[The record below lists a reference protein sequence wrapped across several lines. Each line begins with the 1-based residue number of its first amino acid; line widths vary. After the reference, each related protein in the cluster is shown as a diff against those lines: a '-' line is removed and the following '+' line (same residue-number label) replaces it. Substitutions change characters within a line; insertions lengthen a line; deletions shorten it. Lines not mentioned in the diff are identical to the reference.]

1 MKKLSFLLIA
11 LIMLFGYTLNAQQV
25 ERDMV
30 VLEIATGT
38 WCYYCPGAA
47 MGAEDLIANG
57 KDVAV
62 VEYHSGDS
70 YENSFGNYRNSYY
83 NVSGIPDAHFDG
95 IVHSPGGSHSQS
107 LYSTYLPKYNQR
119 KAIQSSFTINATGSS
134 SGFVDFSTE
143 ITVEKVATSSA
154 SNIKLHV
161 AITESEIQEYW
172 QGMSEL
178 NFVERLMIPNQYG
191 TAMDF
196 TTNNTQVV
204 NLDFSIEEDWVY
216 DHCEM
221 VVFLQNNTTK
231 EILQG
236 FKIPLSDFGAANDY
250 DAAILDIWNIPNAG
264 CSGTV
269 APSVKI
275 RNNSEI
281 DLTQVNINYLVNES
295 DVATYEWTGTLGF
308 LETADVDLPLINFE
322 GQENNTVTVY
332 TTDPNSNPDEYT
344 NNDTIRQEFES
355 AMIVDQTLTFMLRL
369 DDNPEDI
376 SWELKNSAGEV
387 LYSGGSYTTPGQNIS
402 ETFELEPTGCY
413 SFAIYDSAG
422 DGLELPGFFM
432 LYYGSNTTILIG
444 TTFGSMSSTEFTTGY
459 VGIEED
465 ITLEEFNV
473 FPNPFTEK
481 TNISFSLNETQNVTI
496 DVFNMIGEKVKSIN
510 NGNLS
515 AGSHTIEFDRSK
527 LSNGIYFITMKAGNN
542 IYTEKIMVN

>member
-1 MKKLSFLLIA
+1 MKKLNLLFA
-11 LIMLFGYTLNAQQV
+11 TLIMLLGYTVNAQQV

-47 MGAEDLIANG
+47 MGAEDLVANG

-70 YENSFGNYRNSYY
+70 YENTYANYRNNYY
-83 NVSGIPDAHFDG
+83 NVSGIPDANFDG
-95 IVHSPGGSHSQS
+95 IVNSPGGSHTQS

-119 KAIQSSFTINATGSS
+119 KAIPSSFTISATGES

-161 AITESEIQEYW
+161 VITESDIQEFW

-178 NFVERLMIPNQYG
+178 NFVERVMIPDQYG
-191 TAMDF
+191 TAIDF
-196 TTNNTQVV
+196 TSNNTQII

-216 DHCEM
+216 ENCEM

-236 FKIPLSDFGAANDY
+236 FKMPLSDFGAANDY
-250 DAAILDIWNIPNAG
+250 DAAILDIRNIPNAS

-269 APSVKI
+269 SPSVTI
-275 RNNSEI
+275 RNNSET
-281 DLTQVNINYLVNES
+281 DLTQLDINYYVNGS
-295 DVATYEWTGTLGF
+295 DVSTYEWTGALGF
-308 LETADVDLPLINFE
+308 LETADIDLTLINFD
-322 GQENNTVTVY
+322 GQENNTVTAY
-332 TTDPNSNPDEYT
+332 TTDPNGNPDEYT
-344 NNDTIRQEFES
+344 NNDTIRHDFET
-355 AMIVDQTLTFMLRL
+355 AMIVEQTLNLMLRL
-369 DDNPEDI
+369 DDKPEDI
-376 SWELKNSAGEV
+376 SWEIKNSSGETI
-387 LYSGGSYTTPGQNIS
+387 YSGGSYTTSGQTIN
-402 ETFELEPTGCY
+402 ETFEVDATECY
-413 SFAIYDSAG
+413 SFAIYDAAG
-422 DGLELPGFFM
+422 DGLDLPGFFM
-432 LYYGSNTTILIG
+432 LYYGNNNKILIG

-465 ITLEEFNV
+465 IAEQEFNV
-473 FPNPFTEK
+473 FPNPFTDK
-481 TNISFSLNETQNVTI
+481 TTISFLLNSNQNVII

-510 NGNLS
+510 NGNLT
-515 AGSHTIEFDRSK
+515 AGSHTIELDRSK
-527 LSNGIYFITMKAGNN
+527 LSNGIYFISMKAGNN
-542 IYTEKIMVN
+542 IYTEKIMIN